1 MESAITQPA
10 VYSDMVHRVRVESEG
25 YLDSYA
31 RLNDTGTDGYKTLS
45 IQPTMAKSDM
55 KIAMDNQSG
64 GTYTVGK

>member
-1 MESAITQPA
+1 
-10 VYSDMVHRVRVESEG
+10 MVHRVRVESEG